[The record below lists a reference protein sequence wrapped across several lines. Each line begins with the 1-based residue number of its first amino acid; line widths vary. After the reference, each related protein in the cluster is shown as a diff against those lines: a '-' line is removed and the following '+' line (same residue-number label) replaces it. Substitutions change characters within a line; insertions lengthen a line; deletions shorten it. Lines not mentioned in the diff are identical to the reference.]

1 MIEVPGYRILKP
13 LGRGGMASV
22 YLAIQESV
30 DREVAL
36 KVMAPTLLGD
46 PQFGERFLREARI
59 AAKLRHPHVV
69 QVHDVG
75 QFDEIH
81 YMAME
86 YLPNGSVIAP
96 GASPRGLRYALRVTR
111 EIASALGY
119 AHARGV
125 VHRDIKPDNIL
136 LREDGASALTDFG
149 IARASDNVRM
159 TRTGSIMGTPS
170 YMSPEQA
177 QGFEIDGRADLYS
190 LGIVFYELLVGR
202 LPFTAQDSISVGVM
216 HITAPVPSL
225 PPELSWLQ
233 PLINRL
239 LAKEPAARFQNGS
252 DLAQALADIES
263 RFTPSPIGVPQG
275 HNSQAT
281 TQLVEPDSDDD
292 QRGDTEPTLG
302 QIDPD
307 LLAAAAAR
315 RRGGRRPRREGSGSR
330 LWLWLGLLLLV
341 GVGVSAWQFQDR
353 LRDLLPQTA
362 VDQALDKADQAMR
375 EGRLAQLG
383 GQQPGAAELYEQVLA
398 RDPENQRALQGRQ
411 RLGEQW
417 MRRARNAIDS
427 ESFAEAE
434 QALNQAKRYVPASQT
449 DPLQTE
455 LQQRS
460 VSERQIRQ
468 LLDAADAALRAGR
481 IDQGGD
487 SALMLYSQV
496 LKLSPDNA
504 LAKAGQGEALIQ
516 LFAQARTLADR
527 GQLDEAGRVLDRV
540 AEIEPANLQLPD
552 ARAYIS
558 EQRQAGS
565 AALSKELSQ
574 ADQLLSRGRLTGSG
588 SALAAYRAVLAKD
601 PNNEAAKAG
610 VQNVIGRLQA
620 ALDRA
625 LADYEIDR
633 ADGLLADLS
642 EAGASA
648 RQIASLQARIDE
660 AAERVASLNSRMN
673 ADRDPARLNQML
685 QQAEQAIGNGQ
696 LFAPPGESAFDL
708 FSRVLSADPKNA
720 TARAGRDRLAGEA
733 RRRFEEA
740 LAASK
745 LSSARGYV
753 EGLESYR
760 ADDPGL
766 PGMKRRLASLYL
778 GDARQRIERNELAQA
793 RRSLNYARELD
804 PNNPDSVE
812 LQARLDRAGGT

>member
-75 QFDEIH
+75 RFDEIH

-86 YLPNGSVIAP
+86 YLPGGSVVTS
-96 GASPRGLRYALRVTR
+96 GAGPRGLRYALRVTR

-136 LREDGASALTDFG
+136 LREDGAAVLTDFG
-149 IARASDNVRM
+149 IARANDNVRM

-190 LGIVFYELLVGR
+190 LGIVFFELLVGR
-202 LPFTAQDSISVGVM
+202 LPFAAQDSISVGVM
-216 HITAPVPSL
+216 HITAPVPQL
-225 PPELSWLQ
+225 PPELNWLQ
-233 PLINRL
+233 PLLNRL
-239 LAKEPAARFQNGS
+239 LAKEPAARFQSGS

-263 RFTPSPIGVPQG
+263 RFTPSPVSVPSG
-275 HNSQAT
+275 HNSQST
-281 TQLVEPDSDDD
+281 TKVFEPDADAA
-292 QRGDTEPTLG
+292 DTEPTLG

-315 RRGGRRPRREGSGSR
+315 RSGSRRTRRQTGGPR
-330 LWLWLGLLLLV
+330 LWLWGALLLV
-341 GVGVSAWQFQDR
+341 GGGGAALWTFQDQ
-353 LRDLLPQTA
+353 LREALLPRTK
-362 VDQALDKADQAMR
+362 VDLDLEKAEQAFR
-375 EGRLAQLG
+375 EGRLAQLDG
-383 GQQPGAAELYEQVLA
+383 TEPGAAELYEQVLA
-398 RDPENQRALQGRQ
+398 MDPENQRALQGRQ
-411 RLGEQW
+411 RLGTQW
-417 MRRARNAIDS
+417 MARARNAIAAQQ
-427 ESFAEAE
+427 FAEAE
-434 QALNQAKRYVPASQT
+434 QALNQAKRYVPAAQT
-449 DPLQTE
+449 DALQAQLQTI
-455 LQQRS
+455 S
-460 VSERQIRQ
+460 VSEQEIGQ
-468 LLDAADAALRAGR
+468 LLAAADAALRSGR
-481 IDQGGD
+481 IDQGAD
-487 SALMLYSQV
+487 SALALYAQV
-496 LKLSPDNA
+496 LKLAPENA
-504 LAKAGQGEALIQ
+504 LAKAGQGDALIQ
-516 LFAQARTLADR
+516 LFERAATLSEQ
-527 GQLDEAGRVLDRV
+527 GELEAAERVLDRI
-540 AEIEPANLQLPD
+540 AEVEPANLKLPD
-552 ARAYIS
+552 ARARIA

-565 AALSKELSQ
+565 VALSKELER
-574 ADQLLSRGRLTGSG
+574 AEQLLRQGRLSG
-588 SALAAYRAVLAKD
+588 ALALYRSVLEKD
-601 PNNEAAKAG
+601 PNNSSAKAG
-610 VQNVIGRLQA
+610 VQSIVSQLQSQI
-620 ALDRA
+620 DRV
-625 LADYEIDR
+625 LGDFQIDR
-633 ADGLLADLS
+633 ADALLATMAD
-642 EAGASA
+642 AGASGG
-648 RQIASLQARIDE
+648 QIAATRARISE
-660 AAERVASLNSRMN
+660 AAERAAQLNSRMS

-685 QQAEQAIGNGQ
+685 QQAEQAMSNGQ

-708 FSRVLSADPKNA
+708 FSRVLSADPSNA
-720 TARAGRDRLAGEA
+720 LARAGRDRLAGEA
-733 RRRFEEA
+733 KRRFEES
-740 LAASK
+740 LAGSR

-778 GDARQRIERNELAQA
+778 GDARQRLERNELQQAQ
-793 RRSLNYARELD
+793 RSLNYARELD

-812 LQARLDRAGGT
+812 LQARLDRAGG